1 MKLISHRGNLSGPDP
16 EKENHPQQIYKVLS
30 LGFHCEIDLWRIND
44 RFWFGHDEPK
54 YLADEVLLHSKNL
67 WIHAKNLEALHS
79 LTPDLRYFWHQND
92 DYTLTSDNFIWT
104 FPENKTCNKCIIV
117 DNNRNWRQKNY
128 NCFGICTDYILK

>member
-1 MKLISHRGNLSGPDP
+1 MILISHRGNLSGPDP
-16 EKENHPQQIYKVLS
+16 EKENHPAQIYKVLS
-30 LGFHCEIDLWRIND
+30 LGYHCEVDVWRIND

-79 LTPDLRYFWHQND
+79 LTPNLRYFWHEND

-104 FPENKTCNKCIIV
+104 FPDKETCKKSVIV
-117 DNNRNWRQKNY
+117 DKDKNWREKNY
-128 NCFGICTDYILK
+128 KCFGVCTDWIL